1 MRPIKTLLAIA
12 MFGFGTT
19 FSVSAQNNKSNVA
32 FDTYEWDF
40 GTISTQK
47 GAVCHTFTFKNQSK
61 KDIKIGK
68 QISSCECVQAHYS
81 DKAIKPGE
89 SGQVMLAFK
98 PDKISEKAFRSIELL
113 DTEGNTLGAL
123 SIKAV
128 VVEEDNRNGYPYQ
141 DTNLSNEERVENLI
155 SLLTPE

>member
-19 FSVSAQNNKSNVA
+19 ISVSAQNNKSNVA

-40 GTISTQK
+40 GTISTQM

-98 PDKISEKAFRSIELL
+98 PDKVSEKAFRSI
-113 DTEGNTLGAL
+113 GCRGRLGRCNKD
-123 SIKAV
+123 S
-128 VVEEDNRNGYPYQ
+128 NRN
-141 DTNLSNEERVENLI
+141 NI
-155 SLLTPE
+155 

>member
-47 GAVCHTFTFKNQSK
+47 GAVCHTFTSRTNQRK
-61 KDIKIGK
+61 
-68 QISSCECVQAHYS
+68 
-81 DKAIKPGE
+81 
-89 SGQVMLAFK
+89 
-98 PDKISEKAFRSIELL
+98 
-113 DTEGNTLGAL
+113 TL
-123 SIKAV
+123 
-128 VVEEDNRNGYPYQ
+128 R
-141 DTNLSNEERVENLI
+141 
-155 SLLTPE
+155 

>member
-19 FSVSAQNNKSNVA
+19 ISVSAQNNKSHIA

-68 QISSCECVQAHYS
+68 QICHTL
-81 DKAIKPGE
+81 P
-89 SGQVMLAFK
+89 
-98 PDKISEKAFRSIELL
+98 KIFVANK
-113 DTEGNTLGAL
+113 
-123 SIKAV
+123 
-128 VVEEDNRNGYPYQ
+128 RNYRNKS
-141 DTNLSNEERVENLI
+141 T
-155 SLLTPE
+155 